1 MLNRI
6 TITRRVW
13 LALFAFL
20 LLFLASFSVALL
32 SLGAARDSLAHVH
45 GERMATAASLTT
57 LRSNYLHNRIE
68 ALLLFQHAPDSP
80 TLALHGHPVTL
91 HFDNIR
97 AGRAA
102 NDAAIKQI
110 SERSVSPEEQTL
122 IDDMLAKRR
131 AWQGKRDQ
139 FLEAVRNND
148 FSVATMQFLL
158 VAGRTEGLAFERAIV
173 ALSEHQTL
181 MADQETTAAE
191 RRYRLNQALFVGIL
205 LFGIVPVSAFL
216 IAAMRRMSRGLD
228 HAKRHSAS
236 IASGDLSQ
244 EIPPQNGN
252 DEIAHLLTQ
261 LRLMQDSLR
270 QLIRQ
275 VLGAA
280 DAIASASAQVAGGTH
295 DLSQRTEQQASSLQQ
310 TASATEELNSTVRQ
324 NAASAQQAN
333 QMADE
338 ASGVAS
344 RGGAV
349 VAQVVGTMEQIQSS
363 SRKIVDIISVIDGI
377 AFQTN
382 ILALNAA
389 VEAARAGE
397 QGRGFAVV
405 ASEVRSLAGRSAE
418 AAREIKT
425 LINDSVSKVGSGTAQ
440 VGEAGQ
446 TMEQI
451 VASIGRV
458 TQIMRD
464 IAASSTEQAEGLGQ
478 INSAVAQMDGVTQ
491 QNAALVEQASAA
503 AASLRDQAQHLT
515 ELMGRFKI

>member
-1 MLNRI
+1 MFGI
-6 TITRRVW
+6 TIG
-13 LALFAFL
+13 
-20 LLFLASFSVALL
+20 SSVLG
-32 SLGAARDSLAHVH
+32 LGAARDSLAHVYAD
-45 GERMATAASLTT
+45 RMATAESLTT

-68 ALLLFQHAPDSP
+68 MLLLLQHAPDSP
-80 TLALHGHPVTL
+80 TLALHTHPVTL
-91 HFDNIR
+91 HFENIR

-102 NDAAIKQI
+102 NDAALKQI
-110 SERSVSPEEQTL
+110 SERSVAPEEQAL
-122 IDDMLAKRR
+122 IDDILAKRR
-131 AWQGKRDQ
+131 AWQAKRDQ
-139 FLEAVRNND
+139 LLEAVRNND
-148 FSVATMQFLL
+148 FSLATMQFLL
-158 VAGRTEGLAFERAIV
+158 VAGRTEGLAFERAIT
-173 ALSEHQTL
+173 ALAEHQDS
-181 MADQETTAAE
+181 MAKLETAKAE
-191 RRYRLNQALFVGIL
+191 RNHRFNQMLFAAIV
-205 LFGIVPVSAFL
+205 LFGLLPIGIFL
-216 IAAMRRMSRGLD
+216 IATMRRMSRGLER
-228 HAKRHSAS
+228 AKRDAARIS
-236 IASGDLSQ
+236 SGDLSQ
-244 EIPPQNGN
+244 DIPPQNGN
-252 DEIAHLLTQ
+252 DEVAQLLTQ
-261 LRLMQDSLR
+261 LKLMQDNLR

-275 VLGAA
+275 VLAAA

-295 DLSQRTEQQASSLQQ
+295 DLSQRTEQQASSLEQ

-344 RGGAV
+344 LGGAV

-418 AAREIKT
+418 AAREIKA
-425 LINDSVSKVGSGTAQ
+425 LISDSVSKVGSGTEQ
-440 VGEAGQ
+440 VGQAGQ

-478 INSAVAQMDGVTQ
+478 INSAVAQMDAVTQ

-515 ELMGRFKI
+515 ELMGRFKV